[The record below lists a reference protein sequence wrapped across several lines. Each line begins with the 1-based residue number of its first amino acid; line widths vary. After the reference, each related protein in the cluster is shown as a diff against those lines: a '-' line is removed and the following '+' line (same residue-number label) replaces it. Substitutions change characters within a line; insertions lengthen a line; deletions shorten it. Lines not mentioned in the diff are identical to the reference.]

1 MVLAGGVCCVMWG
14 VACQV
19 VGGTPG
25 LPAPRSP
32 GGLPPYS
39 NHENHN
45 KHHLVGTHTSTT
57 G

>member
-32 GGLPPYS
+32 GGLAS
-39 NHENHN
+39 
-45 KHHLVGTHTSTT
+45 LQQS
-57 G
+57 

>member
-1 MVLAGGVCCVMWG
+1 MVLGGVAVRYGAWPARWW
-14 VACQV
+14 VALL
-19 VGGTPG
+19 GSLLPG
-25 LPAPRSP
+25 L